1 MFYKKYGSSMSNSMQ
16 NIFLKK
22 IIVVIFINL
31 ILHILA
37 FFSYKYNLY
46 LFSTFI
52 RYFFAVASILLLFYI
67 FIINNSIFI
76 KNKKIIL
83 NIVNWLLSIFLIIM
97 SINTV
102 LDLKVHSGIWLI
114 PTFNLTLS
122 IFYISLAMLK
132 NK

>member
-16 NIFLKK
+16 NSFLKK
-22 IIVVIFINL
+22 TIVVIFINL

-37 FFSYKYNLY
+37 FLSYKYNLY

-122 IFYISLAMLK
+122 IFYIALAMLK

>member
-1 MFYKKYGSSMSNSMQ
+1 MSDSMQ
-16 NIFLKK
+16 NSFFKK

-31 ILHILA
+31 ILYILA

-76 KNKKIIL
+76 KNKKNIL
-83 NIVNWLLSIFLIIM
+83 NIVNWLLFIFLIIM

-122 IFYISLAMLK
+122 IFYIALAMLK

>member
-1 MFYKKYGSSMSNSMQ
+1 MFYNKYGSSMSNSMQ

>member
-122 IFYISLAMLK
+122 IFYIALAMLK

>member
-16 NIFLKK
+16 NSFLKK

-122 IFYISLAMLK
+122 IFYIALAMLK

>member
-46 LFSTFI
+46 LFI
-52 RYFFAVASILLLFYI
+52 I

>member
-46 LFSTFI
+46 P
-52 RYFFAVASILLLFYI
+52 ASQ
-67 FIINNSIFI
+67 N
-76 KNKKIIL
+76 
-83 NIVNWLLSIFLIIM
+83 
-97 SINTV
+97 
-102 LDLKVHSGIWLI
+102 DD
-114 PTFNLTLS
+114 
-122 IFYISLAMLK
+122 
-132 NK
+132 

>member
-46 LFSTFI
+46 LFNNFI
-52 RYFFAVASILLLFYI
+52 INFFTVSSILLLFYI